1 MIHMIKKKQLNANPA
16 KTKRENFN
24 LFLFAHSFTTPLKSL
39 HFYTEN
45 DHDKQYIYNNEY
57 VFT

>member
-24 LFLFAHSFTTPLKSL
+24 PFLSTNSLTSPLKFL

-45 DHDKQYIYNNEY
+45 DHDKQHIYTNEY